1 MKKNLPKQDSH
12 LMSETK
18 FCLGENCVPS
28 EDYSII
34 ASLEMCYQAYGHEP
48 QSTLKSE
55 DQV

>member
-28 EDYSII
+28 EDYSIM